1 MRNIGRSNYAA
12 KYAPPR
18 VGSVVGR
25 VLRDAG
31 LDDVIRAQ
39 RMVTAWRRVVPKH
52 VAEGTRLLR
61 VREGV
66 VHVAVDSS
74 ALLFELKSFLC
85 ADVLAGL
92 RAADVGYVRDLKF
105 VLDTSEEVD
114 ALGAVPRGSRVR
126 SPSGDYNPAH

>member
-1 MRNIGRSNYAA
+1 MGSFHRSSYTA
-12 KYAPPR
+12 KYSPPR

-39 RMVTAWRRVVPKH
+39 RMVTAWRGVVPKH

-74 ALLFELKSFLC
+74 ALLFELKSFLRDD
-85 ADVLAGL
+85 ALAGL
-92 RAADVGYVRDLKF
+92 RAANVGYVRDLKF
-105 VLDTSEEVD
+105 VLDTSEEAD
-114 ALGAVPRGSRVR
+114 TLAAVPRGSRVR